1 MSEELNGKLN
11 DCHEMVRQLEAVKS
25 RTNEEM
31 KEYESE
37 LVRLDSAELL
47 EDVDSGLKQARRA
60 IADLER
66 LIDATNDVI
75 EKDEE
80 KFATIAD
87 FEKSNKVAKHAPKDD
102 DSDLDNNHIIPAG
115 VDVVVEPKKQDK
127 KKSSAAKV
135 DEEFDILDDE
145 VKEIEFNLN
154 DHIARIKRL
163 EEIKSTLKKRKQDKK
178 KSSAAKVDEE
188 LVILEEPAAKVD
200 EELFIADLERVIDE
214 TNDIIEEKE
223 EFATIAKVE
232 KSNKVAKHAPKDDGS
247 DADNNHIIPA
257 GVDVVARQKKQDE
270 KKSSAAKLDEE
281 MDKLD
286 EEMDI
291 LDEEVKEIE
300 VKLKDHYERIN
311 RLERI
316 KSTLMDTVDVERY
329 WQADTEQMQLRVG
342 LRAVLKKP
350 RDVERYVQA
359 DAEQIQLKL
368 SVQAI
373 QEIVEKKKEEL
384 EVIWKRMKE
393 LEQMKSDLAETI

>member
-1 MSEELNGKLN
+1 M
-11 DCHEMVRQLEAVKS
+11 
-25 RTNEEM
+25 
-31 KEYESE
+31 
-37 LVRLDSAELL
+37 
-47 EDVDSGLKQARRA
+47 
-60 IADLER
+60 
-66 LIDATNDVI
+66 
-75 EKDEE
+75 
-80 KFATIAD
+80 
-87 FEKSNKVAKHAPKDD
+87 
-102 DSDLDNNHIIPAG
+102 
-115 VDVVVEPKKQDK
+115 
-127 KKSSAAKV
+127 
-135 DEEFDILDDE
+135 
-145 VKEIEFNLN
+145 
-154 DHIARIKRL
+154 
-163 EEIKSTLKKRKQDKK
+163 
-178 KSSAAKVDEE
+178 
-188 LVILEEPAAKVD
+188 
-200 EELFIADLERVIDE
+200 ERVIDE

-342 LRAVLKKP
+342 LRAILKKP
-350 RDVERYVQA
+350 IDVERYVQA

>member
-80 KFATIAD
+80 EFATIAD

-342 LRAVLKKP
+342 LRATLKKP